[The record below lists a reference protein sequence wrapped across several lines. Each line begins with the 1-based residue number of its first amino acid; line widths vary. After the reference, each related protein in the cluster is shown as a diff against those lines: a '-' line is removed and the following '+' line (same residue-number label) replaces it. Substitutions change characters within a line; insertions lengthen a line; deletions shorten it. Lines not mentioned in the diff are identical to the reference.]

1 MGTPA
6 KNAFSKMWRRLDV
19 WSSCGASSP
28 LTLVVWSRALALLL
42 CVSSAPAFAQTLP
55 DPIRVVVPFA
65 AGSSLD
71 ARARVIADA
80 LGKRLQRRVIV
91 DNRAG
96 AGGVVGTLFVAR
108 AKPDGATLLF
118 TNNSHVIS
126 PHAQRDP
133 GYDPIR
139 DFAAVASVYESGL
152 VLVANPDLRVASVKE
167 LVALGRKQGASI
179 AYASS
184 GTGGLPH
191 IAMEVFKRAAGVA
204 FTHVPYKGDSQ
215 GLTDVLAGRVPLM
228 ISGYPAAMPSIQ
240 AGTLRPLAVTS
251 SSRAAILPDVPTMTE
266 AGYPDATLN
275 VWVGFFAPAKT
286 PPALIDQVNRAVA
299 EAVGAP
305 AVQAHFAATGAKAAL
320 ESPAAFGAFVA
331 QENARYMKL
340 VSELGLREE

>member
-1 MGTPA
+1 MGRTTEQ
-6 KNAFSKMWRRLDV
+6 NAFSKAWRWLDV
-19 WSSCGASSP
+19 LSPCGDSSHLSRAVCF
-28 LTLVVWSRALALLL
+28 RALALLL
-42 CVSSAPAFAQTLP
+42 SFSAAPAFAQTLP

-96 AGGVVGTLFVAR
+96 AGGVVGSLFVAR
-108 AKPDGATLLF
+108 SKPDGATLLF

-133 GYDPIR
+133 GYDPVR
-139 DFAAVASVYESGL
+139 DFAAVASVYDSGL

-179 AYASS
+179 TYASS
-184 GTGGLPH
+184 GAGGLPH
-191 IAMEVFKRAAGVA
+191 IAMEVFKRAAGLA

-215 GLTDVLAGRVPLM
+215 GLTDVLPGRVPLM
-228 ISGYPAAMPSIQ
+228 VSGYPSAIPFIQ
-240 AGTLRPLAVTS
+240 AGTLRALAVTS
-251 SSRAAILPDVPTMTE
+251 SSRAAILPDIPTMAE

-286 PPALIDQVNRAVA
+286 PPALIDQINRAVA
-299 EAVGAP
+299 EAVGTP
-305 AVQAHFAATGAKAAL
+305 AVQAHFAATGAIAAL

-340 VSELGLREE
+340 VVELGLRE

>member
-1 MGTPA
+1 MLVDGRDVCTAAPE
-6 KNAFSKMWRRLDV
+6 RR
-19 WSSCGASSP
+19 
-28 LTLVVWSRALALLL
+28 T
-42 CVSSAPAFAQTLP
+42 VSSWQGAWSLGLRRVLASAAVFISSATFAQTLP

-133 GYDPIR
+133 GYDPVR

-152 VLVANPDLRVASVKE
+152 VLVAHPDLRVGSVKE

-191 IAMEVFKRAAGVA
+191 IAMEVFKRAAGVP

-240 AGTLRPLAVTS
+240 AGTLRALAVTS

-266 AGYPDATLN
+266 AGHADATLN

-286 PPALIDQVNRAVA
+286 PSAMIDQINRAVA
-299 EAVGAP
+299 DAVGTP
-305 AVQAHFAATGAKAAL
+305 GVQAHFAATGAKAVL
-320 ESPAAFGAFVA
+320 DSPSAFGAFVA
-331 QENARYMKL
+331 QENARYKKL
-340 VSELGLREE
+340 VVELGLREE